1 MRRSVII
8 VIAAAIFAAG
18 TAAVPHSSVAL
29 AAGGAQTWSQPQAG
43 TNPPDD
49 SITTPVYDEATGQ
62 LLLTP
67 GQTGTWTWDGGNWTQ
82 LHPANSPSTRI
93 YQAVAYDG
101 ATKQVVLFGGVLTHD
116 GPVVAS
122 DGATDTWTWNGV
134 NWTLQHPATAPANGD
149 RQVCAAYDPATR
161 QVLMYEI
168 AALTG
173 HSATW
178 SWTGTNW
185 VQLTV
190 NAGPPMGSC
199 SMAYDTD
206 QHTMLMLVN
215 DGGLTVPGMQVWRWD
230 GASWA
235 LTPMTMPIP
244 TTYDMSIAYDIDAGE
259 MVAVV
264 SAPIGPPP
272 YIWPTSEWQTWVL
285 AGGSWSQAAV
295 TTPSDLAH
303 LAFDAGTHQLVSI
316 EASADN
322 PLPPI
327 RTWLYG
333 SATVSNISP
342 TRLSGADRESTAV
355 AVSQSAFPSS
365 GTAPAVVLA
374 RADAF
379 PDALA
384 GGPLAAAKHGPLL
397 LTSSASLD
405 PVTKAELQRVLKPG
419 GTVYLLGGAAALSS
433 SVLSA
438 VSGLGF
444 SAVRLA
450 GSDRFGTAIAIAG
463 ALGNPS
469 TVFEASGVGF
479 ADALSAVPAAVAQH
493 GAIVLT
499 DGASQPA
506 ATAAYLKAHAGA
518 HYAIGGAAAA
528 ADPSAIALV
537 GADRYATSAE
547 VARAFF
553 PSATGVSTASGAS
566 FPDALA
572 GGAVAGSAGQP
583 LLLVPPTGTL
593 PEPTVAYLQT
603 RNGTVTGATVFGG
616 LSAVGADVLTQIV
629 ASLDAN
635 AVAV

>member
-1 MRRSVII
+1 MRRSVIVAIAVAI
-8 VIAAAIFAAG
+8 VGSG
-18 TAAVPHSSVAL
+18 TAVVPSGSVAL
-29 AAGGAQTWSQPQAG
+29 AATGAPTWSQPQAG

-49 SITTPVYDEATGQ
+49 SITTPVYDDATGQ

-67 GQTGTWTWDGGNWTQ
+67 GQVGTWTWDGGNWTQ
-82 LHPANSPSTRI
+82 LHPANSPSPRL

-101 ATKQVVLFGGVLTHD
+101 ATKQVVLFGGDLSHAT
-116 GPVVAS
+116 PVVAS

-134 NWTLQHPATAPANGD
+134 NWTLQHPATAPPNGD
-149 RQVCAAYDPATR
+149 RQICAAYDPATR

-190 NAGPPMGSC
+190 DAGPPMGSC
-199 SMAYDTD
+199 SMAYDAD

-230 GASWA
+230 GANWA

-244 TTYDMSIAYDIDAGE
+244 TTYDMSMAYDADAGE
-259 MVAVV
+259 MMAVV
-264 SAPIGPPP
+264 SAPTGPPP
-272 YIWPTSEWQTWVL
+272 FIWPTSTWQTWGL
-285 AGGSWSQAAV
+285 AGSSWSQAAV
-295 TTPSDLAH
+295 TTPSDLAP
-303 LAFDAGTHQLVSI
+303 LAFDAATHQVVSI
-316 EASADN
+316 EASADD

-333 SATVSNISP
+333 SATVSNVSP
-342 TRLSGADRESTAV
+342 TRVSGADREATAV
-355 AVSQSAFPSS
+355 AVSQSAFPSN

-405 PVTKAELQRVLKPG
+405 PVAKAEIQRVLKPG
-419 GTVYLLGGAAALSS
+419 GTVYLLGGTAALSS
-433 SVLSA
+433 SVSSA
-438 VSGLGF
+438 VSALGF
-444 SAVRLA
+444 GAVRLSGA
-450 GSDRFGTAIAIAG
+450 DRFGTAIAIAG
-463 ALGNPS
+463 ALGNPG
-469 TVFEASGVGF
+469 TVFEASGEGF

-493 GAIVLT
+493 GAIMLT
-499 DGASQPA
+499 DGTSQPA
-506 ATAAYLKAHAGA
+506 ATLAYLKAHPGA

-553 PSATGVSTASGAS
+553 PSATGVSTASGSS

-572 GGAVAGSAGQP
+572 GGAVAGAGGQP
-583 LLLVPPTGTL
+583 LLLVPPTGAL
-593 PEPTVAYLQT
+593 PGPTAAYLQT
-603 RNGTVTGATVFGG
+603 RDGMVTGATVFGG
-616 LSAVGADVLTQIV
+616 LSAVGADVLTEV
-629 ASLDAN
+629 GATLDGN
-635 AVAV
+635 AVAA